1 MKSPIEFLGDLYDY
15 QYEYYRWFI
24 HRRNIFGEST
34 LENFKETYGM
44 NIFENNDSENVGKL
58 VTNTTLFG
66 VAAGIFIV
74 LNIYRLFY

>member
-1 MKSPIEFLGDLYDY
+1 MKSPIEFLADLYDY

-24 HRRNIFGEST
+24 HRRHIFGEST
-34 LENFKETYGM
+34 LESFKETYGM

-66 VAAGIFIV
+66 AAVGK
-74 LNIYRLFY
+74 